1 MIPPVGGAAR
11 VRWNLVRISRKNL
24 LDPIT
29 RMFGRSAQPSEA
41 IWWTVTCVVA
51 LAIFLV
57 LGLGVMGSYGIAGY
71 LLGGTL
77 AALSIWIL
85 YPRSVRHRLATY

>member
-1 MIPPVGGAAR
+1 MIASVGGAVRA
-11 VRWNLVRISRKNL
+11 RWNVVRISRKNMH
-24 LDPIT
+24 DPIT
-29 RMFGRSAQPSEA
+29 RMFGSSAQPSEA

-71 LLGGTL
+71 LLGGTF